1 LVILVATLIPWLV
14 GQPFLYAAMLTP
26 CEPGC
31 ETTELTSADIA
42 ALEAS
47 NISIELYAAIV
58 VVVGFL
64 VIIAFTLCCLLLL
77 WKMSDNWAGWVATLV
92 FAGSTAIPVGLDY
105 GMEYLALPM
114 DGFRVFGSLFAASFI
129 VFLYIFPSGQFYP
142 RALKWPILLLLAIRS
157 LSGADTV
164 HYEARSVWYF
174 VWVYVWL
181 ALFVLGAI
189 SQFFRY
195 RRATSEVER
204 LQTRW
209 VIFSLFV
216 MIVGMLTSVFTIEW
230 WGTQPDAPRAFI
242 LFMAYPFLML
252 TTLPFPVAITV
263 AILRYKLW
271 NIDIIINRT
280 LVYGIL
286 TAMILGIYIAL
297 VGGLGT
303 VFNAGNSQIFP
314 FIATS
319 IVALSFQGLQQ
330 RVQRTVNRMM
340 FGQRDEPQV
349 VLSNL
354 ARQLQTAVLPEDLLR
369 VSATTISTSLKI
381 PYIAITIQQGAT
393 IVKQAEYGRNGF
405 PTQTFALSHQNETV
419 GALIVGQRSPNEMLN
434 PADHSVLASIA
445 QQLGAVVYA
454 VRLQSDLQT
463 ARERL
468 VIARE
473 EERRRLRRDLHDG
486 LGPALA
492 SQTLKIDAA
501 LDLLTVDPDEASSL
515 LTHIKAQSQTLVADV
530 RRLVYELR
538 PPALDEIGLA
548 GALSGAVMQMRAADT
563 GLTITLELPDPMP
576 ELPAAVEVAAYRIT
590 MEAVTNVFKHA
601 GARHCTVKIG
611 LADRSPELT
620 LVIED
625 DGKGLPTPVTS
636 GIGLHSMRERA
647 EELGG
652 AFRVNG
658 KEPRGTQVTVT
669 IPLHQ
674 ERLP

>member
-1 LVILVATLIPWLV
+1 LVVTLIPWLA
-14 GQPFLYAAMLTP
+14 GQPFLYEAMLMP
-26 CEPGC
+26 CEPDC

-42 ALEAS
+42 AFEAS
-47 NISIELYAAIV
+47 NISVELYAAIV

-77 WKMSDNWAGWVATLV
+77 WKMSNNWAGWVATLV
-92 FAGSTAIPVGLDY
+92 FAGSTSIPVGLDY
-105 GMEYLALPM
+105 GMTHLALPM
-114 DGFRVFGSLFAASFI
+114 DRFRVFGSFFAAYFI

-142 RALKWPILLLLAIRS
+142 RVLKWPILLLLAVRS
-157 LSGADTV
+157 LSGADTI
-164 HYEARSVWYF
+164 HYEERSVWY
-174 VWVYVWL
+174 VIWVYVWL
-181 ALFVLGAI
+181 VLFILGTI

-195 RRATSEVER
+195 RRASSEVER

-216 MIVGMLTSVFTIEW
+216 MVLGMLSSVFAIEW

-242 LFMAYPFLML
+242 LLIAYPFLML
-252 TTLPFPVAITV
+252 TTLPFPVAITN

-280 LVYGIL
+280 LVYSIL
-286 TAMILGIYIAL
+286 TALILGIYVAL

-303 VFNAGNSQIFP
+303 VFNTTDSQLFP

-349 VLSNL
+349 ILSNL
-354 ARQLQTAVLPEDLLR
+354 SRQLQTAVLPEDLLR

-381 PYIAITIQQGAT
+381 PYIAITIQQGT
-393 IVKQAEYGRNGF
+393 NLVKQAEYGRNSF
-405 PTQTFALSHQNETV
+405 PTQTFALIHQNETV
-419 GALIVGQRSPNEMLN
+419 GALMVGQRSPNEPLN
-434 PADHSVLASIA
+434 PADQSVLASVA

-454 VRLQSDLQT
+454 VRLQTELQN
-463 ARERL
+463 AREKL

-501 LDLLTVDPDEASSL
+501 LDMLTTNPDEAHTL
-515 LTHIKAQSQTLVADV
+515 LSDVKAQSQKLIMDV

-538 PPALDEIGLA
+538 PPALDEIGLV
-548 GALSGAVMQMRAADT
+548 GALFSAVAQLRAAEK
-563 GLTITLELPDPMP
+563 GLNIAIETPRALP
-576 ELPAAVEVAAYRIT
+576 ELPAAVAVAAYRIT
-590 MEAVTNVFKHA
+590 LEAVTNVLKHSA
-601 GARHCTVKIG
+601 ARNCTVDMMIVENP
-611 LADRSPELT
+611 LLLRLM
-620 LVIED
+620 IQD
-625 DGKGLPTPVTS
+625 DGKGLPMPVTS
-636 GIGLHSMRERA
+636 GVGLQSMRERA

-652 AFRVNG
+652 TFAISSAASGGTRV
-658 KEPRGTQVTVT
+658 EVSLPLIRG
-669 IPLHQ
+669 
-674 ERLP
+674 